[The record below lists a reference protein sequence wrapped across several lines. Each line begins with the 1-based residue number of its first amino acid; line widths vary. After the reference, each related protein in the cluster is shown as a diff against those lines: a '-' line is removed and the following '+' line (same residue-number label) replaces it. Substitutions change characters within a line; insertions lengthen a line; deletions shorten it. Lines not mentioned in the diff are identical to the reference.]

1 MQLSC
6 IHADQLINN
15 VIYLWT
21 VILNLSFGVCVYE
34 SPEQLLIQQDLFCYQ
49 KKKAPKNQSYY
60 ITSVTCSHDRIQN
73 VFFFLLLYRSK
84 IVVTA
89 ETSCTTLGKYVASA
103 FKTCSQISRY
113 LLALSFDQRNRPLF
127 PSLFTGACYRPYKRH
142 TLLQLGLSTNLKMQ
156 CYNQEVIFGYT
167 RKWGPRC
174 TCQPRSRG
182 LFIPRNATRA
192 RHKRNLYFRYS
203 YYR

>member
-49 KKKAPKNQSYY
+49 KKPKNTSRITLRQSLAVMTGYKM
-60 ITSVTCSHDRIQN
+60 
-73 VFFFLLLYRSK
+73 FFFFLLYRSK
-84 IVVTA
+84 LVVTA

-103 FKTCSQISRY
+103 VKTCSQISRY
-113 LLALSFDQRNRPLF
+113 LLALSFEQRNRPLF